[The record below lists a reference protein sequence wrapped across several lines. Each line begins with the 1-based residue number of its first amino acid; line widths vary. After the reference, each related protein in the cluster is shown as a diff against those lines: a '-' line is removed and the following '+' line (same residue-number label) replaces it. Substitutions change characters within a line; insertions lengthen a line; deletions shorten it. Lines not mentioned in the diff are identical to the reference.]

1 MGFTATDV
9 RKLVFKVQA
18 GNVIDADT
26 NFYWYQSNL
35 ENSNTVKSGRIIDQT
50 DWNVILANQPTTPV
64 MGSAN
69 SLSQMTNPGQ
79 VLDGY
84 VENQWGT
91 STGFAPNDLPIT
103 NRFATRMDLVV
114 PSNPNTL
121 VAYNTFGD
129 PTSGRKLNWI
139 GPASVTTAAGFKN
152 DLYKIE
158 LWSGDPTTTNGVYID
173 QTLAKDA
180 IPGVAGWVFNY
191 DQGLLM
197 LSDDLLDEITNNPST

>member
-50 DWNVILANQPTTPV
+50 DWDVILANQPLSPV

-91 STGFAPNDLPIT
+91 STGFAPNDTPIA

-121 VAYNTFGD
+121 V
-129 PTSGRKLNWI
+129 
-139 GPASVTTAAGFKN
+139 VT
-152 DLYKIE
+152 LY
-158 LWSGDPTTTNGVYID
+158 
-173 QTLAKDA
+173 
-180 IPGVAGWVFNY
+180 IP
-191 DQGLLM
+191 
-197 LSDDLLDEITNNPST
+197 LSESESNE